1 MTFNWL
7 WTKVSYNCWKCG
19 EYIVTGH
26 KCSAIGVFYLAYFRD
41 KQISDGP
48 HENAAAAKQACVDHS
63 QEIAA

>member
-19 EYIVTGH
+19 EYILTGH

-41 KQISDGP
+41 IQISDTSP
-48 HENAAAAKQACVDHS
+48 TAADAKAACVAHN
-63 QEIAA
+63 EGVKA